1 MPNNGTILIIDDEE
15 NLRNTLSKILQKEN
29 FSVTGAANA
38 QEALNF
44 LKAGAFDISF
54 LDLMLPGMDGVTLLP
69 KIREIYPEMPV
80 LILTANASLESAIE
94 AVRKG
99 ARDYLLKPV
108 DPPQIIARVKDIL
121 REQRQPR
128 RQREI
133 VSQIQ
138 TLIGEMQHIS
148 GDSHLSAELLTT
160 LPPTDPSRFL
170 KRGSLTLDLH
180 ARHVTLNGKLIPLSP
195 TNFDY
200 LTTLIRHCPDP
211 VSYVEMVK
219 ESQGYELTR
228 IEAQEMTRWRI
239 HELRKA
245 IEPEPKKPQHII
257 TVRGQGY
264 RIVV

>member
-1 MPNNGTILIIDDEE
+1 MTKNGTILIVDDEK
-15 NLRNTLSKILQKEN
+15 NLRNTLSKVLQKEN
-29 FSVTGAANA
+29 FSVTGASNA
-38 QEALNF
+38 QEALQY
-44 LKAGAFDISF
+44 LQAGSFDITF
-54 LDLMLPGMDGVTLLP
+54 LDLMLPGMDGLTLLA
-69 KIREIYPEMPV
+69 KIREMYPEMPV

-108 DPPQIIARVKDIL
+108 DPPRIIARINDIL
-121 REQRQPR
+121 KEQLQPK

-133 VSQIQ
+133 VGQIQ
-138 TLIGEMQHIS
+138 TLVGELQHLR
-148 GDSHLSAELLTT
+148 GDVHLSAELLTT
-160 LPPTDPSRFL
+160 LPPTDPARFL
-170 KRGSLTLDLH
+170 KRGSFTLDLH
-180 ARHVTLNGKLIPLSP
+180 ARHVTLDGKLIPLSP

-211 VSYVEMVK
+211 VSYVELVK

-245 IEPEPKKPQHII
+245 IEPEPKKPQNII